1 VDGGEAIVSLAYNSS
16 PAKARMSW
24 LARPVSISHPPVR
37 PISKEDGVM
46 VKQERAGQVISALV
60 VLFMVFDG
68 VIHMMKIAPVV
79 DGFTLLGFPLSVAV
93 PLGILE
99 LFIAALYAIPGTAVI
114 GAMLLTAYLGGATA
128 AQVRIGADL
137 FPIVFPAL
145 LGVLLW
151 SGLYLREERVRA
163 LMAARGRV
171 TC

>member
-1 VDGGEAIVSLAYNSS
+1 VT
-16 PAKARMSW
+16 
-24 LARPVSISHPPVR
+24 
-37 PISKEDGVM
+37 

-79 DGFTLLGFPLSVAV
+79 DGFALLGFPLRVAG

-99 LFIAALYAIPGTAVI
+99 IFIAALYTIPGTAVI

-163 LMAARGRV
+163 LMAAKGRV

>member
-1 VDGGEAIVSLAYNSS
+1 
-16 PAKARMSW
+16 MSW

-79 DGFTLLGFPLSVAV
+79 DGFAPLGFPLSVAV

>member
-1 VDGGEAIVSLAYNSS
+1 
-16 PAKARMSW
+16 
-24 LARPVSISHPPVR
+24 
-37 PISKEDGVM
+37 M
-46 VKQERAGQVISALV
+46 VKQVRTGQVISALV

-68 VIHMMKIAPVV
+68 VIHVLRVAPVV
-79 DGFTLLGFPLSVAV
+79 DAFAQLGYPLRVAV
-93 PLGILE
+93 PLGLLE
-99 LFIAALYAIPGTAVI
+99 IFIAALCAIPGTAVI

-145 LGVLLW
+145 LGALLW
-151 SGLYLREERVRA
+151 GGLYLREERVRA

>member
-1 VDGGEAIVSLAYNSS
+1 
-16 PAKARMSW
+16 
-24 LARPVSISHPPVR
+24 
-37 PISKEDGVM
+37 M

-79 DGFTLLGFPLSVAV
+79 DGFAQLGFPLRVAV

-145 LGVLLW
+145 LGALLW

-163 LMAARGRV
+163 LMAAKGRV

>member
-1 VDGGEAIVSLAYNSS
+1 
-16 PAKARMSW
+16 
-24 LARPVSISHPPVR
+24 
-37 PISKEDGVM
+37 M

-79 DGFTLLGFPLSVAV
+79 DGFALLGFPLRVAV

-163 LMAARGRV
+163 LMAAKGRV